1 MAEKGI
7 PSWPKV
13 TIRLYDD
20 HNAEVKIAGNTHQV
34 NHFDPRQAA
43 ILLIAERAGQLG
55 RPVRVTAIDA
65 DGQSWPLIVHPSGEV
80 DAVDEKT
87 AAAPGK
93 PRWMWFAAAALAV
106 VLIAGTSLY
115 LFVFKGG
122 SEETT
127 KNTPVSKLPALPEP
141 NVGPDQFSARPV
153 PPGWTTNMR
162 LDGRHRRGVSP
173 SRVTRRQPG
182 RDHYPGRQDR
192 RVRQQRQGAV
202 AGQGAEGDRQP
213 GVHDGRPQAG
223 RCRCD
228 AGFAQVLGGR
238 FGVEAVTIPLPSGAS
253 VQFFGTSPLVVGS
266 GDDGGANVVSDG
278 KLQPVQNQP
287 RLATMLLAEG
297 DKALMARYSGPL
309 FWSQPGKPLVL
320 LNPKA
325 PAGGTR
331 ISQVVATS
339 PRYAA
344 VLWSTGKSDTVVPA
358 IHSTANGTVVATCPQ
373 VKGSEASSWKWVP
386 DQAGKVAAFGECL
399 INLSLRTTSQVEQ
412 FDPLSITQRT
422 IFGQAGDGLVAVQP
436 GRKPTPLPKGTARP
450 WGLVEPARDRR
461 SRVGALCVGCPVRL
475 RRWRVVAGLLV
486 GSVLTASAGL
496 GSALAAGPERGGL
509 VVGAAAGEM
518 RGAAC
523 GRGAWGRR

>member
-153 PPGWTTNMR
+153 PPGWTTNAGWTV
-162 LDGRHRRGVSP
+162 DIAEGSHPAVSP
-173 SRVTRRQPG
+173 DGSQVAIITRDDKIAVFDSNG
-182 RDHYPGRQDR
+182 KVLWQDKVPKETGSPAYTTVDR
-192 RVRQQRQGAV
+192 KQVVAV
-202 AGQGAEGDRQP
+202 ATPDSLKYWAGDSAP
-213 GVHDGRPQAG
+213 
-223 RCRCD
+223 
-228 AGFAQVLGGR
+228 
-238 FGVEAVTIPLPSGAS
+238 AVTIPLPSGAS

-450 WGLVEPARDRR
+450 WGLAGQR
-461 SRVGALCVGCPVRL
+461 AI
-475 RRWRVVAGLLV
+475 VVHE
-486 GSVLTASAGL
+486 SVLY
-496 GSALAAGPERGGL
+496 ALDAR
-509 VVGAAAGEM
+509 
-518 RGAAC
+518 
-523 GRGAWGRR
+523 